1 MACSDASRCIEGCNL
16 SGEKYIHYLVYVR
29 KDEIVVWT
37 VRVAGHLMAAADTAA
52 AAAVFGAAKS
62 QSREV
67 RCQSRRRLREIGG
80 QPL

>member
-1 MACSDASRCIEGCNL
+1 MVCSDASRCIEGCNL
-16 SGEKYIHYLVYVR
+16 SGGKYIHYLVYVR

-52 AAAVFGAAKS
+52 VFGAAKS

-67 RCQSRRRLREIGG
+67 RCQSRRRLHEIGG

>member
-1 MACSDASRCIEGCNL
+1 MVCSDASRCIEGCNL

-29 KDEIVVWT
+29 RDEIVVWT

-52 AAAVFGAAKS
+52 AALFGAAKS

-67 RCQSRRRLREIGG
+67 RCQSRRRLHEIGG